1 MKRRNGLTEG
11 EKVYRTM
18 TVTGVASLV
27 VGIISIV
34 AGVGVGVMTIING
47 VSLLRNKKNIL
58 L

>member
-1 MKRRNGLTEG
+1 MERRNGLTEG